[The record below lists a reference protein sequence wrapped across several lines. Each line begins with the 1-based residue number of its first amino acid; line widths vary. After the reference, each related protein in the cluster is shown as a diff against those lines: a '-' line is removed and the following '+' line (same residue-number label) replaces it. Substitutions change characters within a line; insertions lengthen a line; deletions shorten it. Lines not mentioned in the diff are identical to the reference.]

1 MRIKIEIV
9 TGYSTYS
16 SLTWTKEDQA
26 QYPIHPEYQHEY
38 DQKYF
43 QQMQDIRKADDD
55 DKDGIAYDMLMEW
68 SCQDCMM
75 IHPYFSSIEVTYPD
89 GEHQDEEIRP
99 DDEVSNNW
107 KDLSEFYQ
115 DKINDPNNMVVILR
129 ADHMKRGYY
138 NEEIESDKPFNI
150 NYLSVTDGEI
160 SYGMHTI
167 EYLDGG
173 EGYDSET
180 QIYCDTDGDE

>member
-16 SLTWTKEDQA
+16 SLIWTKENQE
-26 QYPIHPEYQHEY
+26 QYPTHPDYQHED
-38 DQKYF
+38 DQEYF
-43 QQMQDIRKADDD
+43 KQI
-55 DKDGIAYDMLMEW
+55 
-68 SCQDCMM
+68 
-75 IHPYFSSIEVTYPD
+75 
-89 GEHQDEEIRP
+89 HQDEEIRP

-138 NEEIESDKPFNI
+138 NAEIESDKPFNI